1 MDGSRVLGKYL
12 QGSRGTRPLINMA
25 ARTRCRPLG
34 FLVATG
40 MLLTLAACA
49 DLKGVQAFGRM
60 APDPSVI
67 QGLTKAYA
75 QQLDVEEDIK
85 LLSDDSANP
94 RIATDDPTRA
104 QQARAIHQVDDALRA
119 YMQSLAALAGDTVVQ
134 SSSNVKDV
142 TTGLTSLSKSIPTLG
157 ITPNQITIVG
167 NFVQSVAD
175 LIESSYRNAKL
186 VAIIRD
192 NDKDLQVLLLVQ
204 STIVSRAIKPSIE
217 EVQRVLNQDAV
228 DKSLKFIDQD
238 LDNWTVTPG
247 ANAPSANSTAASL
260 FNSRNKAFK
269 GQGETDAR
277 VARYL
282 LKKSIETDQAALATQ
297 LATADAYTKA
307 LASIGTAH
315 QKLVASGKNVLT
327 KETLQQIQP
336 LATEVHQ
343 DFQDIETKAASPAK
357 H

>member
-1 MDGSRVLGKYL
+1 MDGRRYLGGPVHTHSARPGSLRKYQQL
-12 QGSRGTRPLINMA
+12 FRLLLA
-25 ARTRCRPLG
+25 L
-34 FLVATG
+34 ATC
-40 MLLTLAACA
+40 LTLAACA
-49 DLKGVQAFGRM
+49 DLKGVQAFGKM
-60 APDPSVI
+60 APDPSTI
-67 QGLTKAYA
+67 QGLTKVYA

-85 LLSDDSANP
+85 LLGDDPANA
-94 RIATDDPTRA
+94 RLATDDPTRA
-104 QQARAIHQVDDALRA
+104 LQARAIQQVDDSLRA
-119 YMQSLAALAGDTVVQ
+119 YMQSLATLAGDTVVQ

-167 NFVQSVAD
+167 HFVQSVAD
-175 LIESSYRNAKL
+175 LIEAGYRNAKL

-192 NDKDLQVLLLVQ
+192 NDKELQVLLSVQ

-217 EVQRVLNQDAV
+217 EVQRVLNQDAM
-228 DKSLKFIDQD
+228 DKSFKFIDQD

-247 ANAPSANSTAASL
+247 ANAPPANSTTASL

-269 GQGETDAR
+269 GQGEADAR

-282 LKKSIETDQAALATQ
+282 LKKSLEADQVTLATQ

-307 LASIGTAH
+307 LASIGLAH
-315 QKLVASGKNVLT
+315 QKLVASGKKVLT
-327 KETLQQIQP
+327 KEMAQQIQP

-343 DFQDIETKAASPAK
+343 DFQDIETKAAPPTK